1 MTDKLLLTRELRAS
15 LVPVL
20 KVGSIIRQ
28 NYSKFSGFEREHI
41 AIILSDIYK
50 AADMLERQ
58 VILMAE
64 DGDKLE
70 TIHDDELEELKRE
83 AM

>member
-28 NYSKFSGFEREHI
+28 NYSKFSDYEKTNI
-41 AIILSDIYK
+41 SVALADIYK
-50 AADMLERQ
+50 ASDIIARQ
-58 VILMAE
+58 AELMAE
-64 DGDKLE
+64 DGDELE
-70 TIHDDELEELKRE
+70 TVADDEMEEIKRE
-83 AM
+83 AV